1 MNDHYLITEDRT
13 ALRLAFL
20 SSYGLGFITL
30 ITFAFAL
37 IAIPISGANA
47 PSDGGIL
54 YPYLETLEQFPR
66 DYIWQYIAILMIC
79 IYLINIV
86 TIRSIV
92 KKEKQIYIQI
102 ASVFAMVSSVILL
115 INYFVQVNVVPI
127 SLMNKEYEGI
137 ALITQYNPHGIFI
150 AMEELGFTM
159 MAISF
164 GFLVPVFKGKYTR
177 LISKIYLV
185 ALGAAAIGFVFVQ
198 TTYGL
203 DKLDRYEVI
212 IITITWIVLILNGII
227 IGNKVRKLWVIT
239 RDV

>member
-1 MNDHYLITEDRT
+1 MNDHFLLTEDRN
-13 ALRLAFL
+13 ALRLTFL
-20 SSYGLGFITL
+20 SSYVLGFITL
-30 ITFAFAL
+30 VTFAFAL

-92 KKEKQIYIQI
+92 KKEKQIYMQI
-102 ASVFAMVSSVILL
+102 ASAFAIVSSVILL
-115 INYFVQVNVVPI
+115 INYFVQVNVIPI
-127 SLMNKEYEGI
+127 SLMNKEYDGI

-177 LISKIYLV
+177 LISIIYLV
-185 ALGAAAIGFVFVQ
+185 ALVAAVIGFAYVQ
-198 TTYGL
+198 TIYGL
-203 DKLDRYEVI
+203 DKLDRYEII

-239 RDV
+239 

>member
-1 MNDHYLITEDRT
+1 MNDHYLITEDRN
-13 ALRLAFL
+13 ALRLTFL
-20 SSYGLGFITL
+20 SSYVLGFITL

-54 YPYLETLEQFPR
+54 YPYLETLDQFPR
-66 DYIWQYIAILMIC
+66 DYIWQYIAMLMIC

-102 ASVFAMVSSVILL
+102 ASTFAIVSSIILL

-137 ALITQYNPHGIFI
+137 ALLTQYNPHGIFI

-177 LISKIYLV
+177 LISIIYLV
-185 ALGAAAIGFVFVQ
+185 ALVAAAIGFVYIHTIF
-198 TTYGL
+198 GL

-212 IITITWIVLILNGII
+212 IITITWIVLILNSII